1 MSKTVKNTHRRA
13 MRTVTPVTRAG
24 RVGAGAAMAAAML
37 LGGGASATAEPQA
50 DGPQKIETAVAPA
63 VTAPA
68 VGIPSVEKAA
78 EGATSSLSPLAGAIS
93 VEVGPTEEEIRAAE
107 EAARE
112 AEEQRQQ
119 EQAAAEQA
127 EQNQTEQG
135 QDEPETR
142 ADSNTASRSGERSN
156 AQNNPSEQQSSE
168 SSAPAPSQAAAGSSI
183 LATARSGIGTPY
195 VWGGT
200 SPSGWDC
207 SGFVQWV
214 YAQHGINLPRGAA
227 GQAAAGRVIP
237 RSEARPGDLIY
248 KPGHVGIYAGGNMM
262 VDAGNARVGTSE
274 RNIYS
279 GNWTF
284 IRIGG

>member
-78 EGATSSLSPLAGAIS
+78 KDAPSSLSPVAGAIS

-119 EQAAAEQA
+119 EQQEQA
-127 EQNQTEQG
+127 AQEQQQT
-135 QDEPETR
+135 ETR

>member
-78 EGATSSLSPLAGAIS
+78 KGATSSLSPLAGAIS

-142 ADSNTASRSGERSN
+142 ADSNTASRSGERSGS
-156 AQNNPSEQQSSE
+156 QQESSQQQSS
-168 SSAPAPSQAAAGSSI
+168 SNGPAQVVAGDSI
-183 LATARSGIGTPY
+183 LATARNGIGVQY

-214 YAQHGINLPRGAA
+214 YAQHGINLPRGAND
-227 GQAAAGRVIP
+227 QARVGRVVSQ
-237 RSEARPGDLIY
+237 SEARPGDLVWT
-248 KPGHVGIYAGGNMM
+248 PGHIGIYAGNGMM
-262 VDAGNARVGTSE
+262 VDAGNSRKDTSE
-274 RNIYS
+274 RPLYPA
-279 GNWTF
+279 NWTF
-284 IRIGG
+284 VRVTG

>member
-24 RVGAGAAMAAAML
+24 RAGAGAAMAAAML

-78 EGATSSLSPLAGAIS
+78 KDAPSSLSPVAGAIS

-119 EQAAAEQA
+119 EQQEQA
-127 EQNQTEQG
+127 AQEQQQT
-135 QDEPETR
+135 ETR